1 MWNNKYFLTKI
12 YKNSL
17 DLFLDYIPIKIEL
30 LEPDILICASPDKF
44 YYYSLYKPGI
54 NSNILKF
61 TNVVYKINNTYI
73 DKYSY
78 NHKLLNINNGLISN
92 GERFDWADYDNQL
105 IFYSYDII
113 TIPIEIVYS
122 YNVNTKEITN
132 FLQ

>member
-1 MWNNKYFLTKI
+1 M
-12 YKNSL
+12 
-17 DLFLDYIPIKIEL
+17 
-30 LEPDILICASPDKF
+30 
-44 YYYSLYKPGI
+44 
-54 NSNILKF
+54 
-61 TNVVYKINNTYI
+61 YKINNTYI